1 MSQNGRALISALNN
15 GDYDAID
22 RLQLSETDT
31 RIVNQR
37 IHELFDR
44 AISGENLPLFEA
56 LLRIPN
62 VRVSTKDYCGLR
74 HASQLGLVEYV
85 QRLEGHAGVNA
96 SLKDKSGFTSL
107 HLAMVGRWNESKAM
121 AIASILVGFPGLRVN
136 ARNLEKKTALHYA
149 MAKEWYQVAELLM
162 DNQANPNVEDSE
174 ANSPTKMGLMG
185 DLPGSLFGKMLSF
198 IGSGD
203 DIDDDEDLDDQDP
216 PLPDGTMSQEEVY
229 KQMNSHKP
237 ADMQIPPILQDPNHP
252 QHKANTQLPPQHQVN
267 TGNGSPSTSRP
278 DPTLLPPPAHQRA
291 VDPLTTQIPSVKHNT
306 PGPPLQ
312 AAPHDPAKQA
322 DPTPVVSQ
330 PYTPD
335 PNPMVPAANQGAS
348 IDKAIS
354 EDLEDFLSI
363 TGFETVEDAAGELN
377 RSFLLNRS
385 EFDPRFRLH
394 RRAIIEQLEKI
405 NGYLIQKNQGLRAEE
420 FRQPDPV
427 TGFNFWHVAAATGN
441 FETALRVLISNDEL
455 PNPEDLSARTEAGK
469 SIPDVLEDMNRLSG
483 VLHSDIWANRPQLLA
498 AILSQL
504 SENRLQQFST
514 LITRTNLQ
522 ILHA

>member
-62 VRVSTKDYCGLR
+62 VKVSSKDYCGLR

-85 QRLEGHAGVNA
+85 QRLEGHSGVNA

-107 HLAMVGRWNESKAM
+107 HLSLVGRWKESKT
-121 AIASILVGFPGLRVN
+121 IALAQVLVGFPAIRVN

-149 MAKEWYQVAELLM
+149 MAKEWYEVAELLM
-162 DNQANPNVEDSE
+162 DNGANPNVEDSE
-174 ANSPTKMGLMG
+174 GNSPTKMGLMG
-185 DLPGSLFGKMLSF
+185 DLPGSLFGKMLTF

-203 DIDDDEDLDDQDP
+203 DIDDEEDLDEQDP
-216 PLPDGTMSQEEVY
+216 PLPDGTTPQEEVY

-237 ADMQIPPILQDPNHP
+237 ADMQIPPALQDPNHP
-252 QHKANTQLPPQHQVN
+252 QNGNSSQLPSQHQVN
-267 TGNGSPSTSRP
+267 QAGNPPSSNRP
-278 DPTLLPPPAHQRA
+278 DPTLQPPPTHQRA

-306 PGPPLQ
+306 PGPPMN
-312 AAPHDPAKQA
+312 AAPHLPANQP
-322 DPTPVVSQ
+322 DPTSAVSQ

-335 PNPMVPAANQGAS
+335 PNGPTSNFGAALNRS
-348 IDKAIS
+348 IT
-354 EDLEDFLSI
+354 EDQEDFLSV
-363 TGFETVEDAAGELN
+363 TGFETVEDAAGDLN
-377 RSFLLNRS
+377 RGFLMSRS
-385 EFDPRFRLH
+385 EFDARFRLH
-394 RRAIIEQLEKI
+394 RRAITEQLEKV
-405 NGYLIQKNQGLRAEE
+405 NGYLIQKNQGLRAQE
-420 FRQPDPV
+420 FRQIDPV
-427 TGFNFWHVAAATGN
+427 TGFNFWHVAAATGH
-441 FETALRVLISNDEL
+441 FETALRVLITNGEL
-455 PNPEDLSARTEAGK
+455 PDPDDLAARTEAGK

-483 VLHSDIWANRPQLLA
+483 ILHSDIWDDRPQLLA
-498 AILSQL
+498 AILTQL
-504 SENRLQQFST
+504 PENRLQQFSI